1 MIPDEIIRS
10 RIPPAYGYRIPHSEF
25 IYQQDPSFL
34 DLDGYSSHV
43 INADPSENIGS
54 NGTNHVESHR
64 IEGEES
70 ISEYKM
76 NSPKLFPG
84 SYARRIATDQFMI
97 ASDIR
102 KYLSSNHVNPL
113 GNSSYLETRRRLPKF
128 SHSF

>member
-1 MIPDEIIRS
+1 MIPDETIRR

-25 IYQQDPSFL
+25 ICQQDPSFL
-34 DLDGYSSHV
+34 DLDGYSGHV
-43 INADPSENIGS
+43 VNADPSENLSS
-54 NGTNHVESHR
+54 NGTNYVESQR

-70 ISEYKM
+70 ISGDKM
-76 NSPKLFPG
+76 ASPKLCPG
-84 SYARRIATDQFMI
+84 SYARRIATDQSMI

-113 GNSSYLETRRRLPKF
+113 GNSSYFENRRRLPKF